1 MEAEFSALQTNC
13 TWRLVDKP
21 PGAHIIS
28 GKWVFKHK
36 LHPDGS
42 LDRYKARWVVR
53 GFTQRAGVDFQ
64 ETFTPVV
71 KPATVRTVLTI
82 AASKQWPTR
91 QLDVSNAFLHGYL
104 DEYVLCQQPVG
115 FMDPGRPQ
123 AVCHLDKSLYGLRQA
138 PRAWFTRFATYVTR
152 LGFKAT
158 RSDSSLFVLRR
169 GSDVAYLLLYV
180 DDMVITASSSSLL
193 QRVVTDLHAEFA
205 VKDMGDLHFFLGID
219 VQRTAAGFNLNQ
231 SRYAEAILQRAG
243 MANCKPASTPIDNKG
258 KLSAD
263 GPPVRDAKNYR
274 SIAGALQYLT
284 VMRPDL
290 AFTVQQ
296 ACLRMHDPRQQHEAQ
311 LKRILRFVR
320 GTTSHGLLLRAS
332 TNLDVTAYSDVDWA
346 GCPDTR
352 RSTSGFCIFLGDALV
367 SWSSKRQPTVS
378 RSSAEAE
385 YRAVANAAAKC
396 IWLR

>member
-1 MEAEFSALQTNC
+1 MEAEFSALQTSR

-21 PGAHIIS
+21 PSAHIIS

-115 FMDPGRPQ
+115 FVDPGRPQ
-123 AVCHLDKSLYGLRQA
+123 AVCRLDKSLYGLRQA

-193 QRVVTDLHAEFA
+193 R
-205 VKDMGDLHFFLGID
+205 
-219 VQRTAAGFNLNQ
+219 
-231 SRYAEAILQRAG
+231 
-243 MANCKPASTPIDNKG
+243 
-258 KLSAD
+258 
-263 GPPVRDAKNYR
+263 
-274 SIAGALQYLT
+274 
-284 VMRPDL
+284 
-290 AFTVQQ
+290 
-296 ACLRMHDPRQQHEAQ
+296 
-311 LKRILRFVR
+311 
-320 GTTSHGLLLRAS
+320 
-332 TNLDVTAYSDVDWA
+332 
-346 GCPDTR
+346 
-352 RSTSGFCIFLGDALV
+352 
-367 SWSSKRQPTVS
+367 
-378 RSSAEAE
+378 
-385 YRAVANAAAKC
+385 
-396 IWLR
+396 